1 MIPEHNKSNIFE
13 NKFTTKKDRTE
24 EHGYGLYITK
34 YLVEK
39 NNGKISVRSDDA
51 YSGTSGRLFRRHPDT
66 KPELSGHLA
75 DRFDFTVTI
84 PKLQYCGIV

>member
-1 MIPEHNKSNIFE
+1 MFQYCTCHIHPYKVTVKDFAIPKYTVSSY
-13 NKFTTKKDRTE
+13 
-24 EHGYGLYITK
+24 GYSEL
-34 YLVEK
+34 
-39 NNGKISVRSDDA
+39 SASQSSDA